1 MTAIPITIVITGLDP
16 VIHLL
21 RKSLLRRLM
30 DARIKSGHDERF
42 SRSEVKARFALKLP
56 IQFSNSKNN
65 SKYGF
70 AFSRRAAPEVCM
82 KTPPPR
88 GRGECRMPAAPAA
101 SCALCSVRTHTS
113 NNEYTG
119 ITRHSRTQWF

>member
-70 AFSRRAAPEVCM
+70 AISRRAAPEVCM

-88 GRGECRMPAAPAA
+88 RAWGMPDARCTRGLVCI
-101 SCALCSVRTHTS
+101 CSGRTHTS